1 VKKKTGLGGRKSKH
15 DKSKRRCPPGAR
27 KGGWESKKKEGKKSP
42 TPNPGIEPTSS
53 INHIQNYKKDTRLM
67 GGQGIP

>member
-1 VKKKTGLGGRKSKH
+1 VKKKIGLGGSKGKH
-15 DKSKRRCPPGAR
+15 DKSKRKWPPGPGRGAG
-27 KGGWESKKKEGKKSP
+27 KEKKKEGKKSP
-42 TPNPGIEPTSS
+42 TPNPGIEPTSF